1 MKSSPKDESDDMTVK
16 IIGMIR
22 LKDLQAF
29 DVYRSRVGP
38 TVEQYGGA
46 VAARGTV
53 DKTYWN
59 ELPCSEFGAFV
70 ELSFP
75 SAEHADRWAASPEY
89 QSIVS
94 VRQDAMDLTLFRV
107 VT

>member
-1 MKSSPKDESDDMTVK
+1 MTVK
-16 IIGMIR
+16 IIGMIW

-29 DVYRSRVGP
+29 EVYRSQVGA
-38 TVEQYGGA
+38 TVERYEGSI
-46 VAARGTV
+46 VCRGTV

-59 ELPCSEFGAFV
+59 ELPCGEFSAFV

-89 QSIVS
+89 QSIVA
-94 VRQDAMDLTLFRV
+94 VRQEAMDLTLFRV
-107 VT
+107 QG

>member
-1 MKSSPKDESDDMTVK
+1 MSVK

-22 LKDLQAF
+22 LKDTQAF
-29 DVYRSRVGP
+29 EVYRNKVGA
-38 TVEQYGGA
+38 TVELYGG
-46 VAARGTV
+46 VVTARGAV

-59 ELPCSEFGAFV
+59 ELPCGDFSAFV

-75 SAEHADRWAASPEY
+75 TAEQADRWAASPEY
-89 QSIVS
+89 QAIVA

-107 VT
+107 RV

>member
-1 MKSSPKDESDDMTVK
+1 MTIK

-22 LKDLQAF
+22 LKDRQAF
-29 DVYRSRVGP
+29 DVYRSRVGA
-38 TVEQYGGA
+38 TVEQYGGT
-46 VAARGTV
+46 VAARGSV

-75 SAEHADRWAASPEY
+75 STEHADRWAASPEY
-89 QSIVS
+89 QSIVA
-94 VRQDAMDLTLFRV
+94 VRQEAMDLTLFRV
-107 VT
+107 QG

>member
-1 MKSSPKDESDDMTVK
+1 MTVK

-22 LKDLQAF
+22 LKDREAF
-29 DVYRSRVGP
+29 EIYRSKVAA
-38 TVEQYGGA
+38 TVSAYGGSII
-46 VAARGTV
+46 ARGAV

-70 ELSFP
+70 ELNFP
-75 SAEHADRWAASPEY
+75 SAKQADLWANSPEY

-94 VRQDAMDLTLFRV
+94 VRQRAMDLTLFRV
-107 VT
+107 QE

>member
-1 MKSSPKDESDDMTVK
+1 MAVK

-22 LKDLQAF
+22 LKDAQAF
-29 DVYRSRVGP
+29 EVYRSKVGA
-38 TVEQYGGA
+38 TVELYGGTI
-46 VAARGTV
+46 AARGTV

-59 ELPCSEFGAFV
+59 ELPCGEFGAFV
-70 ELSFP
+70 ELNFP

-89 QSIVS
+89 QAIVS

-107 VT
+107 QL